1 MEERYIH
8 ILFHMETLKMSFFI
22 AVSWHKTQRILEYLK
37 NILYKLTLNY
47 IHELKLELKKE

>member
-8 ILFHMETLKMSFFI
+8 ILFHMETLKMFFFI